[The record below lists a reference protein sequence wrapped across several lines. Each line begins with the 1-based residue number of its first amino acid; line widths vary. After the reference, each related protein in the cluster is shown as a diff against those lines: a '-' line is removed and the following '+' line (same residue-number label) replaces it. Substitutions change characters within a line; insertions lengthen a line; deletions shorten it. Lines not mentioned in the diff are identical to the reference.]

1 MKQKLQ
7 ITLLL
12 TALTISFFSCKKS
25 DEKPANKFT
34 YDSKTYALKSGT
46 VDLDTDDQD
55 DDPLYYHNVILYTGL
70 TIENHDFTGTGNVIS
85 FDIASAT
92 GSVEAG
98 VYNFDDV
105 EANYK
110 AGDLTGLSVFINYN
124 TSAKTGDRYELTAG
138 TATITKSGETYTI
151 DITGTANS
159 KAITIHFSGLL
170 PTL

>member
-12 TALTISFFSCKKS
+12 AALAISTFSCKKD

-34 YDSKTYALKSGT
+34 YDSKTYTLKSGT

-55 DDPLYYHNVILYTGL
+55 DDPLYYHDIILYSGV
-70 TIENHDFTGTGNVIS
+70 TIDNHDFTGTGNVIS

-98 VYNFDDV
+98 VYNYSDASD
-105 EANYK
+105 YK

-124 TSAKTGDRYELTAG
+124 TTAQTGDKFELTAG
-138 TATITKSGETYTI
+138 KATITKSGETYTI
-151 DITGTANS
+151 DIEGTVNS
-159 KAITIHFSGLL
+159 KAVTVHFSGLL